1 MRVQSISHL
10 LLTCAFAACTDSV
23 DPLLDRADAAELV
36 GGASN
41 GSIDDDRCTGVVVGG
56 TYENIKVP
64 DGASCTLRG
73 VVVTG
78 NVIALKDARLTVED
92 SRVDGNIQGEN
103 AAVVHVRGG
112 RLGGNIQVHEGVS
125 TGELG
130 VSITGGTVL
139 TQGNIQVTKM
149 RTGRILITDAIL
161 EKGNLQLEENV
172 VTGSLDVARNRVAQ
186 NLEVRKHGGSAAKIV
201 RDNTVSQKLECKEND
216 SPFVGG
222 PNSAAE
228 AEEQC
233 F

>member
-1 MRVQSISHL
+1 MHVSSISRL
-10 LLTCAFAACTDSV
+10 ILTLALAACADSV
-23 DPLLDRADAAELV
+23 DPLLDRAEAAGL
-36 GGASN
+36 GNSD
-41 GSIDDDRCTGVVVGG
+41 GSVTVDDGRCTGVVVGG

-64 DGASCTLRG
+64 GGSSCTLRN
-73 VVVTG
+73 VTVTG
-78 NVIALKDARLTVED
+78 NVIALENARLTVED

-112 RLGGNIQVHEGVS
+112 RLGGILQVHEGNS
-125 TGELG
+125 PGELG

-149 RTGRILITDAIL
+149 RTGRILIADAVL
-161 EKGNLQLEENV
+161 EKGNLQVEENA
-172 VTGSLDVARNRVAQ
+172 VTGSLEVTRNRVAQ
-186 NLEVRKHGGSAAKIV
+186 NLEVRKHRGGASKIV

-222 PNSAAE
+222 PNTAAE